1 MRTRQVQVYFPSII
15 VKALVGAFIKG
26 SEISPCPLD
35 TSTIDCMYPPE
46 PHDLVQQGPEPQ
58 QRGQGVR
65 QPEQEAEHAAAA
77 LPVFILCCWSLSNVS
92 ARDNEELNSQ
102 HIDMM
107 DVYF

>member
-1 MRTRQVQVYFPSII
+1 M
-15 VKALVGAFIKG
+15 
-26 SEISPCPLD
+26 SPWNL
-35 TSTIDCMYPPE
+35 YYWLYRPE
-46 PHDLVQQGPEPQ
+46 PHDPVPQGPEPQ